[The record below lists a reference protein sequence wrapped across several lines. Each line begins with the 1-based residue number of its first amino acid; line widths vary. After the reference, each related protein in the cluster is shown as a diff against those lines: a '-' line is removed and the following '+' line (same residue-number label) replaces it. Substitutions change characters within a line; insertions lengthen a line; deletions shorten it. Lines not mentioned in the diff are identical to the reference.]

1 MPLNIDWQQ
10 ILLHLL
16 NFVILA
22 TGLYLLLYKPVKAF
36 IKKRQDEYADRE
48 EQTKAALDDAQSK
61 RGEYEKKLSAA
72 EDEITEKKRAA
83 AEEIGVMRA
92 EKLRE
97 AQTEAKDIVDGAKE
111 KAREEHDKIID
122 GVGADIRDL
131 VGDMARKVVMTS
143 SVNEAYDSF
152 LDAAEEEEKDG
163 KD

>member
-1 MPLNIDWQQ
+1 
-10 ILLHLL
+10 
-16 NFVILA
+16 
-22 TGLYLLLYKPVKAF
+22 
-36 IKKRQDEYADRE
+36 
-48 EQTKAALDDAQSK
+48 
-61 RGEYEKKLSAA
+61 
-72 EDEITEKKRAA
+72 
-83 AEEIGVMRA
+83 MRA